1 METERSKEA
10 APLLSG
16 KVAPPSLMNGKGA
29 ALRFGA
35 FLVLLIL
42 VIVVTAVIVAKKGER
57 CKKDLDCPANR
68 TCVNGYCK

>member
-1 METERSKEA
+1 MEVERSKET
-10 APLLSG
+10 APLLG
-16 KVAPPSLMNGKGA
+16 RKALPSLMNGKGA

-42 VIVVTAVIVAKKGER
+42 VIVVTAVIVAKKGKQ
-57 CKKDLDCPANR
+57 CKKDLDCRANK